1 MKKVLQLEKN
11 IIEDIGHAFGYYD
24 YSTEHG
30 FIDAFSS
37 RDAVAA
43 FTCGYARMALKSG
56 MMHTTSENGEA
67 YIAYK
72 LPGQKVSLK
81 AMLPLAK
88 GLLNPMKTK
97 DLIRFVKV
105 MVKGGSGLDK
115 QFDKAKIPY
124 IYVGMVCVREQYQGR
139 GYMRKVMDIAFTEG
153 NRLGVP
159 VILDTDAKSKCDKYM
174 HLGMEL
180 AGTRCFGEHGV
191 LYDLIKYSDCYSNV
205 SQTKCACIRL
215 SVTRTDS

>member
-1 MKKVLQLEKN
+1 MRILELEEN

-24 YSTEHG
+24 YGTEHG
-30 FIDAFSS
+30 LIDAFPS
-37 RDAVAA
+37 REAVAA
-43 FTCGYARMALKSG
+43 FICGYARMALKSG
-56 MMHTTSENGEA
+56 MLHATSENGEG

-88 GLLNPMKTK
+88 GLIGSLNIK

-105 MVKGGSGLDK
+105 MVKGGTGLDK
-115 QFDKAKIPY
+115 QFDKTKTPY
-124 IYVGMVCVREQYQGR
+124 IYVGMVCVRDQYQGQ
-139 GYMRKVMDIAFTEG
+139 GYMRKVMDIAFAEG

-180 AGTRCFGEHGV
+180 AGTRRFGEYGV
-191 LYDLIKYSDCYSNV
+191 LYDLIKYPD
-205 SQTKCACIRL
+205 
-215 SVTRTDS
+215 

>member
-1 MKKVLQLEKN
+1 MRVLELEEN
-11 IIEDIGHAFGYYD
+11 IIEDIRHAFGYYD
-24 YSTEHG
+24 YGTEHG
-30 FIDAFSS
+30 LIDAFPS

-43 FTCGYARMALKSG
+43 FICGYARMALKSG
-56 MMHTTSENGEA
+56 MLYATSENGEG

-88 GLLNPMKTK
+88 GLLGSLNIKE
-97 DLIRFVKV
+97 LFRFAKI
-105 MVKGGSGLDK
+105 MAKGGPGLDK
-115 QFDKAKIPY
+115 QLDKAKTPY
-124 IYVGMVCVREQYQGR
+124 IYVGMVCVREQYQGQ
-139 GYMRKVMDIAFTEG
+139 GYMRKVMDITFAEG

-180 AGTRCFGEHGV
+180 AGTRRFGEDGV
-191 LYDLIKYSDCYSNV
+191 LYDLIKYPD
-205 SQTKCACIRL
+205 
-215 SVTRTDS
+215 